1 MTCQSATQSLR
12 HGDGRFVSPAPRG
25 HRQSPLLQRVSY
37 FKQLLARLDEQG
49 TKRSSAMALEGSAS
63 FKIAALRYTRVK
75 AKIGDQLFAVTKPAH
90 ITHRCYHSIKG
101 NQIDPTESGQ
111 AQQCFLGHD
120 LLGHVPAQQRA
131 PGSRCQQT
139 TVQLLQQHFARR
151 RPLSQGKQA
160 RDRVGVA

>member
-1 MTCQSATQSLR
+1 VQSVQAIDRSDEVALHDMPERHTKFAR

-75 AKIGDQLFAVTKPAH
+75 AKIGDQLFVHARVANEQF
-90 ITHRCYHSIKG
+90 RNYL
-101 NQIDPTESGQ
+101 QR
-111 AQQCFLGHD
+111 LGS
-120 LLGHVPAQQRA
+120 LAA
-131 PGSRCQQT
+131 SEK
-139 TVQLLQQHFARR
+139 LQQLF
-151 RPLSQGKQA
+151 LEYYKYLNQMQYI
-160 RDRVGVA
+160 